1 MNLEAA
7 PELDGAGLDA
17 LHGIVRRDLGFLNYP
32 PPGWIPEMRHPD
44 GRPVSD
50 VVIVGGGLC
59 GLVAAF
65 ALRRSGIHNVR
76 ILDRS
81 TPGFEGPW
89 ETYARMETLRSP
101 KQLLGPAYGM
111 ASLSFQAWYRS
122 QFGAAA
128 WDELFRIPRPMWMD
142 YLRWYRRILELPV
155 ENGVD
160 VRLVAPD
167 QGRILRLETT
177 VGEVLARRVILAN
190 GRDGLGGAVIPP
202 FVDGLARSRW
212 AHSSDEIDF
221 KALAGKRV
229 VVVGVGASAVDNAAT
244 ALEAGASEVRLLARR
259 RAMPTINK
267 LMGIGSFGL
276 TYGWPAMPPE
286 WRWRFMNYAEGQ
298 QTPAPRN
305 STQRVSRHPNAFF
318 HFGYTIAAVRES
330 QDGVRIITTAGKGV
344 DTDFIILGTGFEID
358 LAARQELGGGARHIA
373 LWSDRY
379 LPPPQEENLGLGRY
393 PWLAGDFSFTEKV
406 LGAAPFLTRIHCFNF
421 GATLSLGKVSG
432 DIPAVSEGALW
443 LAQGVSAAF
452 WNEDIEKHWA
462 AVQAYS
468 KPELLGDEWTDAD
481 ADPNAAAARAI

>member
-1 MNLEAA
+1 MTLGAA
-7 PELDGAGLDA
+7 PEIDGAGLGALDA
-17 LHGIVRRDLGFLNYP
+17 IVRRDLGFLNYP
-32 PPGWIPEMRHPD
+32 PPRWIPETRHPD
-44 GRPVSD
+44 GRAVSD
-50 VVIVGGGLC
+50 VVIVGGGMC

-65 ALRRSGIHNVR
+65 ALRRSGIHNYR

-81 TPGFEGPW
+81 TAGFEGPW

-111 ASLSFQAWYRS
+111 ASLSFQAWYRA
-122 QFGAAA
+122 QFGTAA
-128 WDELFRIPRPMWMD
+128 WDELFRISRPMWMD
-142 YLRWYRRILELPV
+142 YLRWYRRILDLVV
-155 ENGVD
+155 ENGID
-160 VRLVAPD
+160 VHLVAPD
-167 QGRILRLETT
+167 QGRILRLETN

-202 FVDGLARSRW
+202 FVDGLPRHRW

-221 KALAGKRV
+221 EALAGKRV

-259 RAMPTINK
+259 KAMPTINK

-318 HFGYTIAAVRES
+318 HFGCAIASIRETP
-330 QDGVRIITTAGKGV
+330 DGVRIATAAGRSFA
-344 DTDFIILGTGFEID
+344 TDFAILGTGFEID
-358 LAARQELGGGARHIA
+358 LAARPELGDGARQIA

-379 LPPPQEENLGLGRY
+379 RPPPEDENPGLGRY
-393 PWLAGDFSFTEKV
+393 PWLAGDFSFTEKMP
-406 LGAAPFLTRIHCFNF
+406 GAAPFLTRIHCFNF

-432 DIPAVSEGALW
+432 DIPAVSEGAQW

-452 WNEDIEKHWA
+452 WNDDIEKHWA
-462 AVQAYS
+462 AVQAYA

-481 ADPNAAAARAI
+481 ADAAAARAI